1 MDEKKLNSLL
11 LKLQRPLHISYISK
25 YILKEDLDTTEK
37 YLEDLVSQGLI
48 IESPLASKYY
58 VIKTIQNQ
66 E

>member
-25 YILKEDLDTTEK
+25 YILKEDLETTEK

-66 E
+66 K

>member
-25 YILKEDLDTTEK
+25 YILKEDLETAEK

>member
-25 YILKEDLDTTEK
+25 YILKEDLETTEK

-58 VIKTIQNQ
+58 VIKIIQNQ
-66 E
+66 

>member
-1 MDEKKLNSLL
+1 MDEKKLSSLL

-25 YILKEDLDTTEK
+25 YILKEDLQSTEK

-48 IESPLASKYY
+48 MESPLASKYY
-58 VIKTIQNQ
+58 VIKTIQTQ

>member
-25 YILKEDLDTTEK
+25 YILKEDLETTEK

-58 VIKTIQNQ
+58 VIKTIQNK

>member
-25 YILKEDLDTTEK
+25 YILKEDLETTEK

-58 VIKTIQNQ
+58 VIKTVSTQ

>member
-25 YILKEDLDTTEK
+25 YILKEDLETTEK

-58 VIKTIQNQ
+58 VIKAIQNQ

>member
-1 MDEKKLNSLL
+1 MDEKKLSSLL

-25 YILKEDLDTTEK
+25 YILKEDLESTEK

-48 IESPLASKYY
+48 IESPLASQYY
-58 VIKTIQNQ
+58 VIKTIQTQ